1 MLSALLLITL
11 ASKDVTFTGAGGMEL
26 VGTLAMPASDKPV
39 AAALLLPGSG
49 PTDRDGNQLP
59 AIRTD
64 LLKDIA
70 QHLESQGIASLRFDK
85 RAAHG
90 YMAKW
95 PKTLPEMDEFFKWQN
110 FAEDAKA
117 ALRFLAKQPG
127 VDPKRVVVI
136 GHSEGGLITAQI
148 VSDTVGKP
156 EEPAGIVLMA
166 TAGRRLD
173 IVIREQVIASL
184 TRTGMNETAQKPYID
199 YMDAAIASLKEKA
212 TVPPNPPA
220 GMAGLFNA
228 SAAKL
233 LQSYFTLEPT
243 EMLSR
248 FTGPALVVQGE
259 SDVQISKDRDMP
271 LLEKALKGRVKGSV
285 EVVLVPGASHNFK
298 KVTNPQAELGMTG
311 PVAEPTLAKISEFIK
326 KLGS

>member
-1 MLSALLLITL
+1 MLSALLLVTL

-117 ALRFLAKQPG
+117 ALKFLAKQPG
-127 VDPKRVVVI
+127 VDAKRLVVI

-148 VSDTVGKP
+148 VADTAGTP
-156 EEPAGIVLMA
+156 EAPAGIVLMA

-173 IVIREQVIASL
+173 IVIREQVAASL
-184 TRTGMNETAQKPYID
+184 TRAGMNATAQKPYID

-243 EMLSR
+243 EMLAKFSA
-248 FTGPALVVQGE
+248 PVLIVQGE
-259 SDVQISKDRDMP
+259 SDVQVSKDRDMP
-271 LLEKALKGRVKGSV
+271 LLEKALKARGNGTVESV
-285 EVVLVPGASHNFK
+285 VVPGASHNFK
-298 KVTNPQAELGMTG
+298 KVSDPQKELGMAG
-311 PVAEPTLAKISEFIK
+311 PVVEPTLAKISDFIK
-326 KLGS
+326 GLKS